1 MGQGA
6 AVFAKLSSTQGGDIF
21 DASHLC
27 APHIGAELL
36 VAKHSQPLFETQLE
50 PVAAGDTVAGP
61 IVEIFMGDDGFDPF
75 EIAVHCGFRTGQNG
89 GGIKYIQTFVF
100 HRAHV
105 EIIYGDDIEDRK
117 VIFAAI
123 NTFVPGHTGL
133 ERLEGEGAFVLIA
146 IAHIDIQIYRLA

>member
-1 MGQGA
+1 MPSSQNTVFIAFFRQGWW
-6 AVFAKLSSTQGGDIF
+6 VGVTFLSVTSSCG
-21 DASHLC
+21 

-89 GGIKYIQTFVF
+89 GGIKYIQ
-100 HRAHV
+100 
-105 EIIYGDDIEDRK
+105 
-117 VIFAAI
+117 
-123 NTFVPGHTGL
+123 
-133 ERLEGEGAFVLIA
+133 AFVKISYSCEWEWGIVRHNGNVYGWQL
-146 IAHIDIQIYRLA
+146 HLDTKDSG